1 MSPDR
6 QRRGLLRLS
15 LLVVLTTL
23 FIAPVSASRRTATIT
38 NLTIGRSTEGRPI
51 TAIQVGGG
59 PRKLVLVGATH
70 GGPEANTYRLMLD
83 LIAHL
88 RAAPEEV
95 PPEVRLYLI
104 PALNPDGL
112 ALETRFNARGVDL
125 NRNMDTGLDACPE
138 NDWSRTV
145 NGAYG
150 IVSDTGGPSPE
161 SEAESRLIRSFLL
174 DASAAIFY
182 HSAGGELFPPFCEH
196 APSLA
201 LAQRYA
207 EVAGYTYIRY
217 YPRYMITGG
226 MHDWAGS
233 LGIASFTP
241 ELWTGEGS
249 DTDENHAA
257 LHAILADA
265 AALLPLPENQRVG
278 AYSVPAPIWRFWRSN
293 GGATRLGNPTGPA
306 RIEEGRLVQPFMRAI
321 VVVDPA
327 RVDTAEFVSLAPLGE
342 RARALLTSS
351 SPTAFRT
358 EAAEYA
364 SLFSAA
370 AAQLGGEALLGE
382 RLGAPEPGV
391 SVSNGA
397 PRIVQYFA
405 NARLELD
412 PSAAARTVLLSPL
425 GWHDQQLRMVT
436 DPGFTH
442 QIR

>member
-1 MSPDR
+1 MSPDPQR
-6 QRRGLLRLS
+6 QGRLWLS
-15 LLVVLTTL
+15 LLVVLAAL
-23 FIAPVSASRRTATIT
+23 SVAPVSATRRAPPVAD
-38 NLTIGRSTEGRPI
+38 LTIGRSTEGRPI
-51 TAIQVGGG
+51 TAVRIGNG

-104 PALNPDGL
+104 PTLNPDGL
-112 ALETRFNARGVDL
+112 ALDTRFNVRGVDL
-125 NRNMDTGLDACPE
+125 NRNMNTGLDACPE
-138 NDWSRTV
+138 NDWNSTV

-150 IVSDTGGPSPE
+150 IVSDTGGPVPE
-161 SEAESRLIRSFLL
+161 SEVESRLIRTFLL

-207 EVAGYTYIRY
+207 EVAGYSYTRY

-265 AALLPLPENQRVG
+265 ATLLPLPEDQRIG

-293 GGATRLGNPTGPA
+293 GGAARLGNPIGPA
-306 RIEEGRLVQPFMRAI
+306 RTAEGQIVQPFMRA
-321 VVVDPA
+321 VVVVAPA

-342 RARALLTSS
+342 RARALLTP
-351 SPTAFRT
+351 SPLTTFRT

-370 AAQLGGEALLGE
+370 AAELGGEALLGK
-382 RLGAPEPGV
+382 RLDAPEPGI
-391 SVSNGA
+391 SVSDGA

-425 GWHDQQLRMVT
+425 GWHDQQLHMVT

>member
-6 QRRGLLRLS
+6 QRSGRLWIS
-15 LLVVLTTL
+15 LLVMLAALSV
-23 FIAPVSASRRTATIT
+23 APASASRRAATIT
-38 NLTIGRSTEGRPI
+38 DLTIGRSTEGRPI
-51 TAIQVGGG
+51 TAVRIGDG

-83 LIAHL
+83 LVAHL

-104 PALNPDGL
+104 PTLNPDGL
-112 ALETRFNARGVDL
+112 ALDTRFNARGVDL

-138 NDWSRTV
+138 NDWSPTV

-150 IVSDTGGPSPE
+150 IVSDTGGPAPE
-161 SEAESRLIRSFLL
+161 SEVESRLIRAFLL

-207 EVAGYTYIRY
+207 EVAGYTYTRY

-249 DTDENHAA
+249 DTPENHAA

-265 AALLPLPENQRVG
+265 ATLLPLPEDQRVG

-293 GGATRLGNPTGPA
+293 GGAVRLGDPIGPV
-306 RIEEGRLVQPFMRAI
+306 RTEEGRLVQPFTRA
-321 VVVDPA
+321 VVVIDA
-327 RVDTAEFVSLAPLGE
+327 GRVDTPEFGSLKPLGE
-342 RARALLTSS
+342 RARVLLASTATHRATSVELY
-351 SPTAFRT
+351 TD
-358 EAAEYA
+358 
-364 SLFSAA
+364 LFSAA
-370 AAQLGGEALLGE
+370 ATAFGGEALLGE
-382 RLGAPEPGV
+382 SLGALEPGI
-391 SVSNGA
+391 SVSDGT

-405 NARLELD
+405 RARLELD
-412 PSAAARTVLLSPL
+412 PSAAAPGVTLSPL
-425 GWHDQQLRMVT
+425 GWYDQQLRMVA
-436 DPGFTH
+436 DPSFTH